1 MLNRREFLEIGS
13 AGALSLSVWT
23 GTVFTKNASR
33 GFSRDYAPHLAMFR
47 HHAGSD
53 PLDQVRFLADEGFRS
68 IDDSGLLAKSPAL
81 QRQVGS
87 ELARRGMSL
96 ACFTGVADFGRP
108 TFASGR
114 RDLQCEVLSDLRS
127 AIEAADRVG
136 AKALSVVPGQ
146 RDAALHPLDQRRHAI
161 ELLHW
166 CADVCEPR
174 GIVLLLEP
182 IDHGPGHS
190 RLFLRAARQAA
201 ELCRVVGRSS
211 CRVLVDVY
219 QQVVAG
225 EEVPR
230 LLGDVGDVLGHV
242 QLGDFPGRK
251 EPGTGELDFP
261 RLFATLD
268 AIGYA
273 GALGMEHGA
282 AIAGKAGERAV
293 IDAYVAM
300 DRRSQGRGA

>member
-13 AGALSLSVWT
+13 VGALSLTVAT
-23 GTVFTKNASR
+23 GTVFTKNPSR
-33 GFSRDYAPHLAMFR
+33 DFSRDYAPHLAMFR

-53 PLDQVRFLADEGFRS
+53 PLDQIRFLADEGFRS
-68 IDDSGLLAKSPAL
+68 IEDTGLLAKSPAL

-114 RDLQCEVLSDLRS
+114 RDLRCEVLSELRC

-136 AKALSVVPGQ
+136 GKVLSVVAGQ
-146 RDAALHPLDQRRHAI
+146 RDAALPPLDQRRHAI
-161 ELLHW
+161 ELLHR

-190 RLFLRAARQAA
+190 RLFLRSARQAA
-201 ELCRVVGRSS
+201 ELCRAVGRSS

-219 QQVVAG
+219 QQAVAG
-225 EEVPR
+225 EDVSQ
-230 LLGDVGDVLGHV
+230 LLRELGGVLGHL

-261 RLFATLD
+261 RLFAALD
-268 AIGYA
+268 AINYR
-273 GALGMEHGA
+273 GALGMEHGSA
-282 AIAGKAGERAV
+282 TAGKAGERAV